1 MKHII
6 SNKTIRTARVTPMLA
21 PTAALTVD
29 LFDEL
34 GASVTGGAGGGGGG
48 GEEVNGGGGPD
59 TGV

>member
-1 MKHII
+1 
-6 SNKTIRTARVTPMLA
+6 MLA